1 MKNSLVQKK
10 KRNKGFTMVELLVVI
25 TIIGVLSTFVSV
37 GYFGYVKQSKQSVAK
52 AEAQEI
58 YKAIEIAVT
67 SDSLADYKS
76 VSAEKTEKL
85 YSLRISPFG
94 ETCRSEIS
102 ADKYPCKEN
111 EHPRQKRKIIRRE
124 K

>member
-1 MKNSLVQKK
+1 
-10 KRNKGFTMVELLVVI
+10 MVELLVVI

-67 SDSLADYKS
+67 SDTLDAYKS
-76 VSAEKTEKL
+76 VSAFEGKTSQEIITLLENNCGMTLPADASVTLKDGVL
-85 YSLRISPFG
+85 TYSARG
-94 ETCRSEIS
+94 ETVT
-102 ADKYPCKEN
+102 YTY
-111 EHPRQKRKIIRRE
+111 E